1 MRNASKGHGHETSL
15 PVFSKMRVC
24 RRCLFNG
31 CAKQSPTGSLRL
43 SISDRSEIHSASSDT
58 VKLQRVL
65 NAAIESFKFCTTKS
79 KSLVTD
85 HHGHSD
91 EAMVQRLGEAITL
104 SNWSGGAGERT
115 KPKPVDINL
124 HKQGTHAN
132 LSPKMANSRLSL
144 SRSAIPPPR
153 PS

>member
-1 MRNASKGHGHETSL
+1 MRR
-15 PVFSKMRVC
+15 VFLSF
-24 RRCLFNG
+24 RRCEYAADVCSTAVRSNHPQDP
-31 CAKQSPTGSLRL
+31 CA
-43 SISDRSEIHSASSDT
+43 SASRTEARST
-58 VKLQRVL
+58 ARLVTQSKLQRVL

-79 KSLVTD
+79 KPLVTD

-124 HKQGTHAN
+124 HKQGTHTD
-132 LSPKMANSRLSL
+132 LSPKMANGRLSHP
-144 SRSAIPPPR
+144 RSANPPSR

>member
-1 MRNASKGHGHETSL
+1 MRR
-15 PVFSKMRVC
+15 VFQSF
-24 RRCLFNG
+24 RRCEYAADVCSTAVRSNHPQYL
-31 CAKQSPTGSLRL
+31 CASVSRTEARSTARLVTQS
-43 SISDRSEIHSASSDT
+43 
-58 VKLQRVL
+58 KLQRVL
-65 NAAIESFKFCTTKS
+65 NAAIESFKFCTTK
-79 KSLVTD
+79 KNKPLVTAY
-85 HHGHSD
+85 HGHSD
-91 EAMVQRLGEAITL
+91 EATVQRLGEAITL